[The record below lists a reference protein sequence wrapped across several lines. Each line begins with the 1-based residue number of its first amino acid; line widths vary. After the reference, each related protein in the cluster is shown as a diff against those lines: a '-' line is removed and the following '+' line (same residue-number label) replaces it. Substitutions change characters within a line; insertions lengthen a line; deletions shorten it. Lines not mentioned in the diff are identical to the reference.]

1 MSTTPS
7 ILNQAAATIYRRQ
20 AADFLQQA
28 TRLRKSYVRF
38 AVVRLLVFLAAL
50 FTGIYLGT
58 AIHPLAALLFGVL
71 ALFGFYRLVQWHSGL
86 EKSEAQLRRLAR
98 VNEEEMEALHY
109 RYQLFPNGAR
119 FIDANHPYSVDLD
132 IFGEHSFFQYANRC
146 TSLGGEEYLAA
157 YLTQAAEPPLVR
169 QRHAAIA
176 ELRDNLSWRQQFRAT
191 GLGTDDQPTYR
202 RQILNWLHDSG
213 FVWSNPWMRITLW
226 VLPIATITGLA
237 VTVYLRL
244 PWLAVLACVL
254 PAGLLLMRFAERIQQ
269 AHAQTGNAA
278 GLLQHYGY
286 LLQLLEKTSFQAPL
300 LQSIQGPLLASNQS
314 AARALKQ
321 LAYYCQ
327 QLDVRYNAFAI
338 LLNLL
343 GLWDLQWLY
352 RLERWRERWREHLPQ
367 WFNSLAEMETLC
379 SLANLAYNN
388 PDWCFPEFHESPL
401 LETTQLG
408 HPLINPGR
416 RIGNDLTM
424 PTHAHLK
431 LITGSNMAGKSTLLR
446 AVGLNIVLA
455 QAGAPVCARTFRLP
469 SLQVITSMRT
479 ADNLAESASS
489 FYAELQRLKLVIDA
503 AASTTPQDTPTKG
516 SVFFLLDEILKGTN
530 SRDRHRGNK
539 ALIRQLLAE
548 KSAGL
553 LATHDL
559 ELTQMEAQS
568 DGHIENLC
576 MEVTIHGSELAFD
589 YRLRKGVSQS
599 FNATLLMERMGIVM
613 DPEPEDNPQ

>member
-1 MSTTPS
+1 MSITPS
-7 ILNQAAATIYRRQ
+7 IHNEAAATRYRRQ

-28 TRLRKSYVRF
+28 TRLRKRYVRF
-38 AVVRLLVFLAAL
+38 AIVRLLVFLIAL

-58 AIHPLAALLFGVL
+58 AIHPLAAFLFAVL
-71 ALFGFYRLVQWHSGL
+71 ALVGFYRLVQWHTGL
-86 EKSEAQLRRLAR
+86 EREEAQQRRLAR
-98 VNEEEMEALHY
+98 VNEEELEALQY
-109 RYQLFPNGAR
+109 RYRHFPNGAR
-119 FIDANHPYSVDLD
+119 FLDINHPYSVDLD
-132 IFGEHSFFQYANRC
+132 IFGEHSFFQYTNRC
-146 TSLGGEEYLAA
+146 TSVGGEECLAG
-157 YLTQAAEPPLVR
+157 YFTQAAAPALVMQR
-169 QRHAAIA
+169 QEAIA
-176 ELRDNLSWRQQFRAT
+176 ELRDNLAWRQAFRAT
-191 GLGTDDQPTYR
+191 GLATDDQPIYR
-202 RQILNWLHDSG
+202 QQILTWLRDTG
-213 FVWSNPWMRITLW
+213 FVWSKPWMRMVLW
-226 VLPIATITGLA
+226 LLPIATLTGLA
-237 VTVYLRL
+237 TTVYLRL
-244 PWLAVLACVL
+244 PWLATLACLL
-254 PAGLLLMRFAERIQQ
+254 PAALLLMRYAERIQQ
-269 AHAQTGNAA
+269 AHTQTGKAA
-278 GLLQHYGY
+278 DLLHHYTY
-286 LLQLLEKTSFQAPL
+286 LLQLLEKTTFQAPW
-300 LQSIQGPLLASNQS
+300 LQAIQLPLLANQQTS
-314 AARALKQ
+314 ARALQQ

-338 LLNLL
+338 ILNLL

-352 RLERWRERWREHLPQ
+352 RLEGWRERWREHLPQ
-367 WFNSLAEMETLC
+367 WFNSLAEMEALC

-388 PDWCFPEFHESPL
+388 PDWCFPEFNESPL
-401 LETTQLG
+401 LESTQLG

-424 PTHAHLK
+424 PTRGHLK
-431 LITGSNMAGKSTLLR
+431 LITGSNMAGKSTFLR

-455 QAGAPVCARTFRLP
+455 QSGAPVCARSLRLP
-469 SLQVITSMRT
+469 PLQIITSMRT

-503 AASTTPQDTPTKG
+503 AASTPLQDTPTKG

-539 ALIRQLLAE
+539 ALIKQLLAE

-559 ELTQMEAQS
+559 ELTQMEAES

-599 FNATLLMERMGIVM
+599 FNATLLMEKMGIVM